1 MKVVFTTDIGK
12 SPAAIDRTN
21 GILYINPDVQR
32 KLTPFQQKFVY
43 WHEMGHYYLDTNSE
57 TEADAYAFDRLAG
70 TEFRSLKQ
78 CLECLT
84 EILDKNNPTLRPRYD
99 ALMRRA
105 LQWDAAHGNKKATK
119 VLATQTKEPTPAL
132 NYAKGSIL
140 WGLVSWG
147 DSAQEKANADYTRA
161 QGISLIEQ
169 TLAAGENMLEQ
180 TQTMN
185 TFYLVIGVVLAI
197 YLLKD

>member
-1 MKVVFTTDIGK
+1 MKVVFTKEIGN
-12 SPAAIDRTN
+12 SPAAIDRAS

-43 WHEMGHYYLDTNSE
+43 WHEIGHYYLDTNSE
-57 TEADAYAFDRLAG
+57 IEADAYAFDRLAG

-105 LQWDAAHGNKKATK
+105 LQWDAAHGNKKAIRI
-119 VLATQTKEPTPAL
+119 LAKQANEPTPAL
-132 NYAKGSIL
+132 NYSNGSIL
-140 WGLVSWG
+140 WGLVKWG
-147 DSAQEKANADYTRA
+147 NSATEEANADYTRA
-161 QGISLIEQ
+161 QGVSLIKQ
-169 TLAAGENMLEQ
+169 TLVAGENLLEQ

-185 TFYLVIGVVLAI
+185 TLYIVIGVVLAI
-197 YLLKD
+197 YLLKS